1 MVTRSLKMAYKNV
14 IGAFDAD
21 IKSTELQLTKSAPT
35 EASSSDLNSIVGKV
49 LPKTDEELIVSLA
62 MLKPIDYDRARL
74 EQAKCLGIRPATLDN
89 IVKAERER
97 NNNDDSPFTDIE
109 PWHETV
115 NPAQLLDEITSTIQR
130 FIVLDKHQ
138 AQAAALW
145 VGACW
150 FVEVIPF
157 APFALINAPERACGK
172 TQLLTVMGK
181 LTPRTLQA
189 SGISPAAFYR
199 TIEKY
204 HPTIFIDEIETV
216 LKDNEPLRGIF
227 NAGYSRDSS
236 IIIRC
241 VGDDLEPRHFNIW
254 GMKAIAGINA
264 IKLADT
270 VTSRSIIFE
279 LRRKT
284 ADEKVERLR
293 MAEPNLFADLTAK
306 LARFSADYIQQVK
319 NSKPILPNALGD
331 RDQDNWEPLLQV
343 ANVAGGH
350 WIDTALKTALRLS
363 CSAQTP
369 MSSANELLADIQEI
383 FDIKSVIKITTAE
396 LIQALCDDPEKSW
409 ATYNRGKPLSPK
421 QLSSKLKPYGISSKT
436 IRTNNYETAKGFEC
450 DQFKDVFTRYL
461 ADPLN
466 LPSQSNNS
474 LEANNHM
481 VDSVT
486 DDVTCYGLKGNNCD
500 GVTDVYAMSNAK
512 ETTQSRP
519 ILGCDGVTDKTPI
532 SRSGTATRNDSKT
545 MRF

>member
-1 MVTRSLKMAYKNV
+1 MDSKN
-14 IGAFDAD
+14 IIEAFDAD
-21 IKSTELQLTKSAPT
+21 IRKTESRLPNLVAT
-35 EASSSDLNSIVGKV
+35 EASTSDLNSMADKMV
-49 LPKTDEELIVSLA
+49 LPQTDNDVVAWLA
-62 MLKPIDYDRARL
+62 TLNLIDYDRARK
-74 EQAKCLGIRPATLDN
+74 EQSKILRVRPAVLDTM
-89 IVKAERER
+89 VKAEKER
-97 NNNDDSPFTDIE
+97 HNNNDSPFIDIE
-109 PWHETV
+109 PWHEPV

-145 VGACW
+145 VGVCW
-150 FVEVIPF
+150 FVDVITF

-241 VGDDLEPRHFNIW
+241 VGDDLEPKHFNIW

-264 IKLADT
+264 IKLAET
-270 VTSRSIIFE
+270 VTSRSIVFE

-284 ADEKVERLR
+284 ADEKVDRLR

-306 LARFSADYIQQVK
+306 LARFSDDYIQQVR
-319 NSKPILPNALGD
+319 NSKPTLPYTLGD

-350 WIDTALKTALRLS
+350 WIDTGLKAALRLS
-363 CSAQTP
+363 ASAQMP

-383 FDIKSVIKITTAE
+383 FEIKSVIKITSTE
-396 LIQALCDDPEKSW
+396 LIQALCEDTEKSW
-409 ATYNRGKPLSPK
+409 ATYNRGKPLNPK
-421 QLSSKLKPYGISSKT
+421 QLSNKLKPYGISSKT

-461 ADPLN
+461 ADTLN
-466 LPSQSNNS
+466 LPSQSNNFQ
-474 LEANNHM
+474 EANNYA
-481 VDSVT
+481 VDGVT
-486 DDVTCYGLKGNNCD
+486 DDVTCVGLKGNNCD
-500 GVTDVYAMSNAK
+500 GVTDRNSMSNTK
-512 ETTQSRP
+512 VTTQPTP
-519 ILGCDGVTDKTPI
+519 IQGCDGVTDKTLI
-532 SRSGTATRNDSKT
+532 LGSVTEARNDYEA